1 MRLPITIIPDEII
14 KKYNLL
20 PLVVNESV
28 YIEIRKGMYG
38 LPQAGKI
45 VYDRLRKNLLQ
56 YGYTPNPLTPGLW
69 RHSHR
74 PIFFTLVVDDFGIK
88 SEEIQHTHHLNI
100 ALRDLYTITTD
111 PTGSLYCGMTLE
123 WNYKQKYVN
132 VSIPGYVTKA
142 LHKFHHDIYSKPQHS
157 PFKFVCL
164 NYGYMVQYA
173 PKPDNSPFLSPSRK
187 THVQQIVGTF
197 LFILALSTILCSLYS
212 I

>member
-100 ALRDLYTITTD
+100 ALRDLYTITTY
-111 PTGSLYCGMTLE
+111 PTRFTLLWYDFRVE
-123 WNYKQKYVN
+123 LQAEIRQCIYTWLRYK
-132 VSIPGYVTKA
+132 
-142 LHKFHHDIYSKPQHS
+142 
-157 PFKFVCL
+157 
-164 NYGYMVQYA
+164 
-173 PKPDNSPFLSPSRK
+173 
-187 THVQQIVGTF
+187 GT
-197 LFILALSTILCSLYS
+197 TQVPP
-212 I
+212 